1 MIRFL
6 DTVTFLL
13 ACAYGFV
20 FFVILKTFL
29 PLRKTKGLKILA
41 FFVLLPLA
49 DVTIYSNDL
58 ANLLG
63 VLLGFAV
70 YIALLHRGRPLQKL
84 TALLVFYPSF
94 IAVNYLMQDIGCRLF
109 FWSTGAPDLDSGGWT
124 DRMWLLSTTFHTCSL
139 FLRLLFWIAVWI
151 FMKKYLT
158 RISQSLTKRMW
169 IIVDTLM
176 LAPFVAIF
184 TIIYFLPENAVI
196 VYPIC
201 AASIFSSFGALYL
214 AAYISDSLQTAY
226 RARTL
231 ENKLSYYQ
239 EKVDDEKRIRSIY
252 HDMKN
257 HLLVLEAQSARPE
270 EVETSIQTLKDQIEV
285 YETYYHTGNEFLDII
300 IRDKAQAA
308 KEKKIDFSAVI
319 HFEDGSFL
327 EPLDISAIFGNA
339 LDNAIEASEK
349 LPEDLRLIT
358 AKASRIHDML
368 VITVENNTPPD
379 AFSIKNTSK
388 EDTFLH
394 GFGLPNIKNA
404 VAKYDGECIPRQ
416 RDGRFALKIMIPVP

>member
-29 PLRKTKGLKILA
+29 PLRETKGLKILA
-41 FFVLLPLA
+41 LFILLPLA

-63 VLLGFAV
+63 ALLGFAI

-84 TALLVFYPSF
+84 TALLVFYPSL

-109 FWSTGAPDLDSGGWT
+109 FWSTGAPNLDSGGWT
-124 DRMWLLSTTFHTCSL
+124 DRMWLLSTAFHTCSL

-231 ENKLSYYQ
+231 ENKLS
-239 EKVDDEKRIRSIY
+239 
-252 HDMKN
+252 
-257 HLLVLEAQSARPE
+257 
-270 EVETSIQTLKDQIEV
+270 
-285 YETYYHTGNEFLDII
+285 
-300 IRDKAQAA
+300 
-308 KEKKIDFSAVI
+308 
-319 HFEDGSFL
+319 
-327 EPLDISAIFGNA
+327 
-339 LDNAIEASEK
+339 
-349 LPEDLRLIT
+349 
-358 AKASRIHDML
+358 
-368 VITVENNTPPD
+368 
-379 AFSIKNTSK
+379 
-388 EDTFLH
+388 
-394 GFGLPNIKNA
+394 
-404 VAKYDGECIPRQ
+404 
-416 RDGRFALKIMIPVP
+416 